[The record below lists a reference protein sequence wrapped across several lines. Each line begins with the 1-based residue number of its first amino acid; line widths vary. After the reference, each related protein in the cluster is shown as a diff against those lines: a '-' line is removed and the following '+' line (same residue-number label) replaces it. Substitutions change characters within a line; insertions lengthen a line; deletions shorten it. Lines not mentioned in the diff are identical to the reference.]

1 MVRGI
6 DRGGGG
12 IDRGWGGHERSGGES
27 GGGGEAPTS
36 ARRARAIRRGRAA
49 ARWRAAVTE
58 ARREAA
64 AAAAAARTAAPSCL
78 GERSGGR
85 RRRSSLLSA
94 FEPGIPCHCD
104 RRAREQRSR
113 ARRHSRRG
121 ARAIFAESGPQRE
134 AVFSADVQRRAR
146 TGAAVHRGAL
156 IRDHRRP
163 WTAAVWRPRALAR
176 RAALL
181 WNGSFDSL
189 CGPLPCV
196 RGTASGTSSVATDAW
211 RAVAR
216 RCWRWWFEVG
226 IVQSKVDES
235 RASAGRLHPFVHE
248 MGNIPPARR
257 SLQVISLM
265 GQKRRKCPKK
275 PQHT

>member
-1 MVRGI
+1 MGGI

-12 IDRGWGGHERSGGES
+12 IDRGWGGHERSGGER

-36 ARRARAIRRGRAA
+36 EEPAPSEGRAA

-85 RRRSSLLSA
+85 RRSSSLLSA
-94 FEPGIPCHCD
+94 FEPGSPCHCD

-113 ARRHSRRG
+113 ARRHSRR
-121 ARAIFAESGPQRE
+121 ARDLRGVGSPEGSGLLGRRPAARKE
-134 AVFSADVQRRAR
+134 A
-146 TGAAVHRGAL
+146 GAAVHRAAL

-163 WTAAVWRPRALAR
+163 RTAAAWRPRALAR

-181 WNGSFDSL
+181 WYGSFDSL
-189 CGPLPCV
+189 CRHTPGGRGSQKWLRGPLPGG

-226 IVQSKVDES
+226 ISLTS
-235 RASAGRLHPFVHE
+235 RL
-248 MGNIPPARR
+248 AR
-257 SLQVISLM
+257 
-265 GQKRRKCPKK
+265 
-275 PQHT
+275 